1 MSDTDQLDN
10 PVNLDDE
17 NIEKME
23 SVEKPR
29 QGTCFTMSNY
39 IADAPFSSRMP
50 LLLGFGSGS
59 GAIALAV
66 PIRYK

>member
-29 QGTCFTMSNY
+29 QGHLFHDVEFHC
-39 IADAPFSSRMP
+39 
-50 LLLGFGSGS
+50 
-59 GAIALAV
+59 
-66 PIRYK
+66 